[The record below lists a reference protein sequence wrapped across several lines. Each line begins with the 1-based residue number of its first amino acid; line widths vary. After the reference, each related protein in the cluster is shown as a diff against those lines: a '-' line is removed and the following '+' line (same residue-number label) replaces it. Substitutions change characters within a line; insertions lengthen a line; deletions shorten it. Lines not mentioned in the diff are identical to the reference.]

1 MLGGAIVTA
10 GEEQTH
16 FHRNRRIATVSS
28 DAKYAT
34 SADDDD
40 ANYITKVQLC

>member
-1 MLGGAIVTA
+1 MLGGAIVAA